1 MKRKVTIIPLLL
13 LGLLIAGCQSNN
25 TSSSSSSKPTSSSS
39 TSTST
44 TKPSTSSSSSTAPT
58 TPSSSSSHT
67 ICEDDNDGKVHIVI
81 LAGQSGARG
90 KAVNT
95 DLTDE
100 QNVENFDVD
109 IIADGLMMPALN
121 NIPEGI
127 SNNVKIQTLKPGF
140 GDTAAEFGPELGI
153 GETLAS
159 RYPKDGAN
167 MRSLIIK
174 YTASGSTFTN
184 HWYSPSA
191 LKDDAVAPSLADDQ
205 RRTLDGDGVAPLTYN
220 LYKLID
226 AAKEQI
232 VNEGYEPVF
241 DGATFIHGEQ
251 DAKFDTNMDIY
262 EKCLSYFIT
271 DLRSYVEKEDM
282 PVVVTEAL
290 TNSAKYSNKLRE
302 IQKRVSAETAN
313 VSFLDNSG
321 LYTNTF
327 EPWHFGAESNFEL
340 GNRIAAEL
348 VSLSGDRREVGEIT
362 QEPIRVSA
370 KSTSKLPEYL
380 DATFTNNYSGKVKVT
395 YEGSYDPNKLGEQEV
410 KCYTTDA
417 CGNKYTHY
425 LKVIV
430 SNEPF
435 VDGKLDEYEGVKA
448 NSLGDLGQVYVVKGE
463 EGLYVA
469 AKINDKDLWTD
480 GESWK
485 EGDMGQ
491 KGLNDDFRI
500 FLNTGDSESM
510 YSILLSA
517 ANLLRIYGAGVS
529 LDSNGL
535 AKENYVYNK
544 YVEGYQYRVTTKGI
558 VNAEGQE
565 LSEGLELEFYIPY
578 YTLNIENSDSINLMF
593 DYNNV
598 TSANG
603 KKSNTNTYL
612 TSDGITNEEYSE
624 IVDANYISINDLI

>member
-1 MKRKVTIIPLLL
+1 M
-13 LGLLIAGCQSNN
+13 
-25 TSSSSSSKPTSSSS
+25 
-39 TSTST
+39 
-44 TKPSTSSSSSTAPT
+44 
-58 TPSSSSSHT
+58 
-67 ICEDDNDGKVHIVI
+67 
-81 LAGQSGARG
+81 
-90 KAVNT
+90 
-95 DLTDE
+95 
-100 QNVENFDVD
+100 
-109 IIADGLMMPALN
+109 
-121 NIPEGI
+121 
-127 SNNVKIQTLKPGF
+127 
-140 GDTAAEFGPELGI
+140 
-153 GETLAS
+153 
-159 RYPKDGAN
+159 
-167 MRSLIIK
+167 
-174 YTASGSTFTN
+174 
-184 HWYSPSA
+184 
-191 LKDDAVAPSLADDQ
+191 
-205 RRTLDGDGVAPLTYN
+205 
-220 LYKLID
+220 ID

-578 YTLNIENSDSINLMF
+578 YTLNIEDSDSINLMF

>member
-1 MKRKVTIIPLLL
+1 M
-13 LGLLIAGCQSNN
+13 
-25 TSSSSSSKPTSSSS
+25 
-39 TSTST
+39 
-44 TKPSTSSSSSTAPT
+44 
-58 TPSSSSSHT
+58 
-67 ICEDDNDGKVHIVI
+67 
-81 LAGQSGARG
+81 
-90 KAVNT
+90 
-95 DLTDE
+95 
-100 QNVENFDVD
+100 
-109 IIADGLMMPALN
+109 
-121 NIPEGI
+121 
-127 SNNVKIQTLKPGF
+127 
-140 GDTAAEFGPELGI
+140 
-153 GETLAS
+153 
-159 RYPKDGAN
+159 
-167 MRSLIIK
+167 
-174 YTASGSTFTN
+174 
-184 HWYSPSA
+184 
-191 LKDDAVAPSLADDQ
+191 
-205 RRTLDGDGVAPLTYN
+205 
-220 LYKLID
+220 ID

-302 IQKRVSAETAN
+302 IQKLVSTETAN

-517 ANLLRIYGAGVS
+517 ANLLRIYGTGVS

-578 YTLNIENSDSINLMF
+578 YTLNIENPDSINLMF

>member
-1 MKRKVTIIPLLL
+1 M
-13 LGLLIAGCQSNN
+13 
-25 TSSSSSSKPTSSSS
+25 
-39 TSTST
+39 
-44 TKPSTSSSSSTAPT
+44 
-58 TPSSSSSHT
+58 
-67 ICEDDNDGKVHIVI
+67 
-81 LAGQSGARG
+81 
-90 KAVNT
+90 
-95 DLTDE
+95 
-100 QNVENFDVD
+100 
-109 IIADGLMMPALN
+109 
-121 NIPEGI
+121 
-127 SNNVKIQTLKPGF
+127 
-140 GDTAAEFGPELGI
+140 
-153 GETLAS
+153 
-159 RYPKDGAN
+159 
-167 MRSLIIK
+167 
-174 YTASGSTFTN
+174 
-184 HWYSPSA
+184 
-191 LKDDAVAPSLADDQ
+191 
-205 RRTLDGDGVAPLTYN
+205 
-220 LYKLID
+220 
-226 AAKEQI
+226 
-232 VNEGYEPVF
+232 
-241 DGATFIHGEQ
+241 
-251 DAKFDTNMDIY
+251 
-262 EKCLSYFIT
+262 
-271 DLRSYVEKEDM
+271 
-282 PVVVTEAL
+282 

-302 IQKRVSAETAN
+302 IQKRVSTETAN

-578 YTLNIENSDSINLMF
+578 YTLNIENPDSINLMF